1 MLGLKVLVG
10 AFSLC
15 FGGDSAA
22 LVLKAGGFSSVIYP
36 EFLNELVNT
45 GLKWS
50 PPSPLSFLFGGY
62 RALELSIPYVIP
74 DPPDAA
80 VFEFIS
86 SLWFRLMPPLPIAL
100 AF

>member
-36 EFLNELVNT
+36 EFLKELVNT
-45 GLKWS
+45 GLK
-50 PPSPLSFLFGGY
+50 
-62 RALELSIPYVIP
+62 
-74 DPPDAA
+74 
-80 VFEFIS
+80 
-86 SLWFRLMPPLPIAL
+86 
-100 AF
+100 